1 MKLPNQYTNSPREL
15 GSVCDRGVCEA
26 LFQLLAE
33 HTESSNKYELS
44 SSLIARAISSASNY
58 GQQYISGEEFVIS
71 ALDTYVDMLQTPPWG
86 GVQFKIVF

>member
-1 MKLPNQYTNSPREL
+1 MANDVDTPSLVPHITQSYFREL

-44 SSLIARAISSASNY
+44 SALISRAISSANNY
-58 GQQYISGEEFVIS
+58 GQQYISSEEFVIN
-71 ALDTYVDMLQTPPWG
+71 ALDTYVQMLQTPS
-86 GVQFKIVF
+86 